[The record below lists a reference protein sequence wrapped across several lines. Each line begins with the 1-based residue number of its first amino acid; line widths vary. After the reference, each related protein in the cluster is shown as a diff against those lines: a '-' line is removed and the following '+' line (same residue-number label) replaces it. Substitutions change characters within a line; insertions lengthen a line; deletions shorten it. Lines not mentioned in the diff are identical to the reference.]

1 MKILS
6 LVLLISFSFL
16 SSANSSLPNNRHIA
30 IEGKAEV
37 NAIPDMAVIM
47 FEISKNNQTSLEA
60 KQEIDSIV
68 NNFLEGIAAFGIKE
82 SDISAS
88 GISTTQNFTYV
99 ENEPK
104 PDGFS
109 ASRNLEVTLRDIN
122 KLSSFV
128 DFALKN
134 EINELRRIKLT
145 SSKSDALK
153 KKVNELAIKN
163 AKEKGDSLAK
173 AFGAN
178 LGKIYS
184 INALSEDSNY
194 GYGNKG
200 KLIERFNASM
210 ITVNKPGKYLQENIT
225 FSASINVVFDL
236 DVLSIKVN

>member
-1 MKILS
+1 MKLLS
-6 LVLLISFSFL
+6 LALLISFSFI

-47 FEISKNNQTSLEA
+47 FEISKNNQTSLDA

-68 NNFLEGIAAFGIKE
+68 NNFLEGVAKFGINE

-88 GISTTQNFTYV
+88 GISTSQNYVYV

-104 PDGFS
+104 PDGFI
-109 ASRNLEVTLRDIN
+109 ASRNLEVTLKDID
-122 KLSSFV
+122 KISSFI

-134 EINELRRIKLT
+134 EINELQRIILAST
-145 SSKSDALK
+145 KSEILK
-153 KKVNELAIKN
+153 KRVNELAIKN

-194 GYGNKG
+194 GYGNNG
-200 KLIERFNASM
+200 KLIEHFNSPM

-236 DVLSIKVN
+236 DVM